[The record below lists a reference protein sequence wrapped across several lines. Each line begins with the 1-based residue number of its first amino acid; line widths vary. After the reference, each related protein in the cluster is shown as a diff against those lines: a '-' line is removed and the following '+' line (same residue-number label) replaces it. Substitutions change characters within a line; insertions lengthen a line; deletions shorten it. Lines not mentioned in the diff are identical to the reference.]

1 MQRAI
6 QQLRLNI
13 KSVKELSS
21 IYSLIAENYPLLIE
35 QASEILRAE
44 IVLSVSALDCF
55 IHDLIKYGMVEIYQ
69 GNRLSSKQFE
79 SYQIPFKYLKLI
91 ENSQLADDKLG
102 FLETAISEIN
112 SKDSYQ
118 APKNIDYALGL
129 ININKIWSA
138 LANEMN
144 SKADDIKKELSLIV
158 DRRNKIAHEADYN
171 NLSGDKFPIDR
182 NNVNDV
188 ISFIENFCEAV
199 YKIANTNSTI

>member
-13 KSVKELSS
+13 QSVKELDS
-21 IYSLIAENYPLLIE
+21 IYSLIVENYPLLVE
-35 QASEILRAE
+35 QSSEILRAE

-55 IHDLIKYGMVEIYQ
+55 IHDLVKYGMVETYQ

-79 SYQIPFKYLKLI
+79 TYQIPFKFLKLI
-91 ENSQLADDKLG
+91 DGNQQVDEKLG
-102 FLETAISEIN
+102 YLETIISEIN

-118 APKNIDYALGL
+118 SPKNIEYALGL
-129 ININKIWSA
+129 INVNKIWSA

-144 SKADDIKKELSLIV
+144 SKADDIKNELSLIV

-171 NLSGDKFPIDR
+171 NLSGDKYPIDR

-188 ISFIENFCEAV
+188 ILFIENLCEAI
-199 YKIANTNSTI
+199 YKIAQPNSP

>member
-13 KSVKELSS
+13 QSVKELDS
-21 IYSLIAENYPLLIE
+21 IYSLIVENYPLLAE
-35 QASEILRAE
+35 QSSEILRAE
-44 IVLSVSALDCF
+44 IVLSVSTLDCF
-55 IHDLIKYGMVEIYQ
+55 IHDLVKYGMVETYQ
-69 GNRLSSKQFE
+69 ENRLASKQFE
-79 SYQIPFKYLKLI
+79 TYQIPFKFLKHI
-91 ENSQLADDKLG
+91 ENSQRTDDKLG
-102 FLETAISEIN
+102 YLETAISEIN

-118 APKNIDYALGL
+118 SPKNIEYALGL

-144 SKADDIKKELSLIV
+144 SKADDIKNELSLIV

-171 NLSGDKFPIDR
+171 NLSGDKYPIDR

-188 ISFIENFCEAV
+188 IAFIEKFCEAI
-199 YKIANTNSTI
+199 YKIAQPDSP